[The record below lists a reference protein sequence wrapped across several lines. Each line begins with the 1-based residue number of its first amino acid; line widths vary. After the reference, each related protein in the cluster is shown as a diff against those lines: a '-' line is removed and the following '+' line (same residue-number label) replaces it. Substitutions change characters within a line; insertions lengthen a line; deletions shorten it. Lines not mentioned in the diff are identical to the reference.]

1 MERYCAGMLLLEAG
15 GRVGY
20 HGARRGGGARRGS
33 LVRPEEVWRG
43 LERALERVEK
53 RRLPLDLL
61 THIATA
67 EALLAGM
74 KSQHTF
80 CREAARRYL
89 IALEK
94 YLSCNEDKR
103 NATKTGTDPGTS
115 AAVRGL
121 CIGMRFP
128 RPEHVTELIHASVE
142 CGRMTHTCP
151 TGFLGCVCMALFASY
166 AVQGQPVSRW
176 GRLMLG
182 ALPRAEQYCR
192 GKPALFTDY
201 SENWFYFETK
211 WQFYLQQRKIDR
223 EGCDEPF
230 FPENYD
236 STERNKL
243 YRHWSAASPGKRK
256 GVAITL
262 MVYDAILGAG
272 GDWTRLCQWALCHG
286 GDSEGTGSMVGCLYG
301 LLYGSLGVPSSFLLN
316 LGLKGQMEGLGAALY
331 AAANGERPE
340 LGDAPVSSGDAPIS
354 SGEFHADL
362 WQAVKR
368 LSCKRTDDEIN
379 TLLNYLALLEQ
390 GVASRQDR
398 GQPREDV
405 GRGRGRGKGAVR
417 PPHPYPSRFQLLRS
431 RFTKLGH
438 RDNLLRLRPPPLER
452 PITTSPKPLPWKY
465 RTHCYAKDLCTPPAP
480 KVLLSV
486 GMRGGRLVKIS

>member
-1 MERYCAGMLLLEAG
+1 MLSGFKPVSPVGQVSGGEWSVTVPVCCFWRRGAEWVTTAPVGRGPRRGPGPAG
-15 GRVGY
+15 GGVG
-20 HGARRGGGARRGS
+20 
-33 LVRPEEVWRG
+33 G
-43 LERALERVEK
+43 LEQALERVEK

-80 CREAARRYL
+80 CREVARRYL

-103 NATKTGTDPGTS
+103 SATKTGTDPGTS

-128 RPEHVTELIHASVE
+128 RPEHVTDLIHASVE

-151 TGFLGCVCMALFASY
+151 TGAAGVPLGQAHAGG
-166 AVQGQPVSRW
+166 AAT
-176 GRLMLG
+176 GRTV
-182 ALPRAEQYCR
+182 LP

-236 STERNKL
+236 SVERNKL

-286 GDSEGTGSMVGCLYG
+286 GDSEGTGCMVGCLYG

-340 LGDAPVSSGDAPIS
+340 LGDAPIS

-368 LSCKRTDDEIN
+368 LSWQAVNTLLNFLALLEQGQPAGPWAAQGGHGEIN

-390 GVASRQDR
+390 GVASRQER
-398 GQPREDV
+398 PPSQRQPREDV
-405 GRGRGRGKGAVR
+405 GRGRGGGGARGKSPSSPPIPLPLSAPEVPVHQTGAQR
-417 PPHPYPSRFQLLRS
+417 QSAEA
-431 RFTKLGH
+431 
-438 RDNLLRLRPPPLER
+438 PPPSPGEANHHKALS
-452 PITTSPKPLPWKY
+452 TS
-465 RTHCYAKDLCTPPAP
+465 
-480 KVLLSV
+480 
-486 GMRGGRLVKIS
+486 G